1 MRTGQCTTMNA
12 DQQRQQAIN
21 EHRCI
26 PGDAFVYGVVTTGIF
41 CLPTCPSR
49 RPRSEN
55 VRLFDNVS
63 AALQNGYRPCRRCHP
78 LGDNPSPTTTTV
90 IALCRAIEAAEHKP
104 TLAAL
109 SAQSGWS
116 PSHLQRQFKAITG
129 ISPHQYGAAIRR
141 RRVRQQLR
149 DEQPLTHAAH
159 LAGFD
164 SSGHLHA
171 AAGATLGMKP
181 GQYRQAGKGLTLRV
195 AIADSSLGSVLVAE
209 SEIGICAVAMGD
221 DPDILLQDFE
231 REFSGAE
238 LLPCDSAFD
247 QRVAMVITLIDVP
260 LNAEFQS
267 PDTQVPPALPLDI
280 RGTAFQEQVWAALR
294 TIPAGQTLSYQALAE
309 KLGRPTSARAVA
321 RACASNRLAVL
332 VPCHRIVRADGG
344 LSGYRWG
351 VERKAALLGRE
362 RGDQEGSEKQ

>member
-1 MRTGQCTTMNA
+1 MRTGQRTTMNA

-55 VRLFDNVS
+55 VRLFDNAR
-63 AALQNGYRPCRRCHP
+63 AALQSGYRPCRRCHP
-78 LGDNPSPTTTTV
+78 LGDAPSPIVATV
-90 IALCRAIEAAEHKP
+90 IALCRTIDTAEHKP
-104 TLAAL
+104 TLAEL
-109 SAQSGWS
+109 SVQSGWS

-129 ISPHQYGAAIRR
+129 ISPHQYSVAVRR

-149 DEQPLTHAAH
+149 DDQPLTHAAH
-159 LAGFD
+159 HAGFD
-164 SSGHLHA
+164 SSSHLHS
-171 AAGATLGMKP
+171 AAGQTLGMKP
-181 GQYRQAGKGLTLRV
+181 GTYRQAGQGLALRV
-195 AIADSSLGSVLVAE
+195 AIADSSLGAVLVAE
-209 SEIGICAVAMGD
+209 SDNGICAVAMGD
-221 DPDILLQDFE
+221 DPDALLGDFE
-231 REFSGAE
+231 QEFNGAE
-238 LLPCDSAFD
+238 LLPGNNAFE
-247 QRVAMVITLIDVP
+247 QRVAMVITLIDEP
-260 LNAEFQS
+260 LG
-267 PDTQVPPALPLDI
+267 TQAPLADALPVDI

-294 TIPAGQTLSYQALAE
+294 AIPAGKTLSYQALAE
-309 KLGRPTSARAVA
+309 ELGRPTAARAVA

-351 VERKAALLGRE
+351 VERKAALLARE
-362 RGDQEGSEKQ
+362 QGNKKA